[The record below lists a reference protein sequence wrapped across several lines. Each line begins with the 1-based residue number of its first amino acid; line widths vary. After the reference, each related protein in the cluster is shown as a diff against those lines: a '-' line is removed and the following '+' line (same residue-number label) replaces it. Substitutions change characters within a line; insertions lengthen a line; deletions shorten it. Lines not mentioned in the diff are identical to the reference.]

1 MKYDFTHNTQKS
13 FTGKHRTTIVT
24 QLNNYNISLVKIQ
37 SPEVYDKSRFI
48 RRYSNVLEWVNVSI
62 PADHISLM
70 LLPSTRKSIQLRKYN
85 KLMEYQGAEKKMSNT
100 GSFVLFLSV
109 IVGTVS
115 VKFIPLYHQ
124 KMLIS
129 RNE

>member
-13 FTGKHRTTIVT
+13 FTGKHRRTIVT

-85 KLMEYQGAEKKMSNT
+85 KLMEYQGAEKK
-100 GSFVLFLSV
+100 
-109 IVGTVS
+109 
-115 VKFIPLYHQ
+115 K
-124 KMLIS
+124 
-129 RNE
+129 